1 MDAFFIM
8 GISFFLSTVRISIHT
23 HHARRVVGAAD
34 RGRGRAVEA
43 GGEPETFL
51 RCGQPVLATVIPVA
65 IRLRSRVFMFLAV
78 SYEPGAIAIAS
89 AVASE
94 LVLVLIA

>member
-1 MDAFFIM
+1 
-8 GISFFLSTVRISIHT
+8 
-23 HHARRVVGAAD
+23 
-34 RGRGRAVEA
+34 
-43 GGEPETFL
+43 
-51 RCGQPVLATVIPVA
+51 VIPVA